1 MHQVGKQV
9 MKQNAEREPCPCET
23 HHLFKFI
30 HLINQS
36 LPGFRW
42 DRTNKRKKHKVLP

>member
-1 MHQVGKQV
+1 MQSVGP
-9 MKQNAEREPCPCET
+9 AYET

-36 LPGFRW
+36 LPGTDQTKERNTESCLRACVGKQW
-42 DRTNKRKKHKVLP
+42 GVYGTV